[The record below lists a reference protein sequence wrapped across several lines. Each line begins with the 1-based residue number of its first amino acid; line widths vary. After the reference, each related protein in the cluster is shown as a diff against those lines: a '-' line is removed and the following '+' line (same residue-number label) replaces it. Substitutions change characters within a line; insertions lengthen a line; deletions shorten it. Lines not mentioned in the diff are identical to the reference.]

1 MMSNHHLE
9 EKSSVGLAIGT
20 IDVHPKFLFRFDYDD
35 ESLKSLSESIR
46 QVGQLQPGRVVPKN
60 DASGYLVYIGIRRF
74 MAIKKLYSE
83 TSEQAFSKFYAI
95 IDEGLTEAEMF
106 ARAIAENMGEKG
118 ERKEL
123 SLPEEILTFGRFSEM
138 MEGDEGAK
146 VLRMINRDSSFLRK
160 RLALARNLSEERLGQ
175 LYRIEKASGFR
186 FTIAHLE
193 YLQRIEENRRFLLTA
208 AVIAEARLKPNRTS
222 LAEDILKQGFPKI
235 GWFQE
240 NFPELNEQEGSA
252 HGNQQQEEFNMP
264 SQDIIQQVRKKL
276 QGEVSEDKEPE
287 RVGNEAEK
295 REQEESNIGAE
306 AEATT
311 LQESRSSTLSTPST
325 RYEPPT
331 PFFEVDVLFLNCP
344 LCGYE
349 NPCRLSTKEELTFYT
364 LSDDGKIMK
373 DTLLPEFFCLARHA
387 CGGCGNE
394 FFVIISKGENG
405 FGTNMSDS
413 PPDLKGMKL
422 HAAELGTLTWDP
434 KKGKWV
440 KITDG
445 GSIELNQLHN
455 KNVATG
461 V

>member
-1 MMSNHHLE
+1 MMNHHPE
-9 EKSSVGLAIGT
+9 EKSSIGLAIGI

-83 TSEQAFSKFYAI
+83 KGEQAFSRFYAI

-123 SLPEEILTFGRFSEM
+123 SLPEEILTFGRFSKM
-138 MEGDEGAK
+138 MEGEEGAK

-208 AVIAEARLKPNRTS
+208 AIIAEARLKPNRTS

-240 NFPELNEQEGSA
+240 NFPESNEQERSA
-252 HGNQQQEEFNMP
+252 HGSQQHEEFNMP
-264 SQDIIQQVRKKL
+264 SQDVIQQVRKKL
-276 QGEVSEDKEPE
+276 QGEVSEDKVLEQ
-287 RVGNEAEK
+287 VGKEAE
-295 REQEESNIGAE
+295 EEDQEERIISAE
-306 AEATT
+306 AEAT
-311 LQESRSSTLSTPST
+311 LQPSGPSSTLSIPST
-325 RYEPPT
+325 QYEPPT
-331 PFFEVDVLFLNCP
+331 PFFEVDVLFLSCP

-364 LSDDGKIMK
+364 LSDEGKVMK
-373 DTLLPEFFCLARHA
+373 ETLLPEFFCSARHV
-387 CGGCGNE
+387 CGGCGKE
-394 FFVIISKGENG
+394 FFVIISKEESG
-405 FGTNMSDS
+405 FGVNISDS
-413 PPDLKGMKL
+413 PFDLKGLKL
-422 HAAELGTLTWDP
+422 YPAELGTLTWDP

-440 KITDG
+440 KITDR
-445 GSIELNQLHN
+445 GSVELNQLHK

-461 V
+461 A

>member
-1 MMSNHHLE
+1 MMSNHPE
-9 EKSSVGLAIGT
+9 EKSSVGLAIGI

-46 QVGQLQPGRVVPKN
+46 QVGQLQPGRVVPKD

-83 TSEQAFSKFYAI
+83 TGEQAFSRFYAI

-123 SLPEEILTFGRFSEM
+123 SLPEEILTFGRFSKM
-138 MEGDEGAK
+138 MEGEEGAK

-193 YLQRIEENRRFLLTA
+193 YLQRIEDKRRFLLTA
-208 AVIAEARLKPNRTS
+208 AVIAEARLKPNRTN

-240 NFPELNEQEGSA
+240 NFPESSEQEGIP
-252 HGNQQQEEFNMP
+252 HGSQQNEGFTMP

-276 QGEVSEDKEPE
+276 QREASEDKESEQVDKEAE
-287 RVGNEAEK
+287 RVEREK
-295 REQEESNIGAE
+295 SNIRAE

-311 LQESRSSTLSTPST
+311 LQESQSSALSTPST

-331 PFFEVDVLFLNCP
+331 PFFEVDVLFLSCP

-364 LSDDGKIMK
+364 LSADGKVMK

-387 CGGCGNE
+387 CGGCGKE
-394 FFVIISKGENG
+394 FFVIISKGESG
-405 FGTNMSDS
+405 FGVIISDS
-413 PPDLKGMKL
+413 PPDLKGLKS
-422 HAAELGTLTWDP
+422 HPAELATLTWDP

-445 GSIELNQLHN
+445 GSIELNQLHK

-461 V
+461 A

>member
-1 MMSNHHLE
+1 MMNHHPE
-9 EKSSVGLAIGT
+9 EKSSVGLAIG
-20 IDVHPKFLFRFDYDD
+20 IIEVHPKFLFRFDYDD
-35 ESLKSLSESIR
+35 ESLKSLSESIW

-60 DASGYLVYIGIRRF
+60 DASGYLVYIGIRRL

-83 TSEQAFSKFYAI
+83 TGEQAFSRFYAI

-138 MEGDEGAK
+138 MEGEEGAK

-160 RLALARNLSEERLGQ
+160 RLALAKNLSEERLGQ

-208 AVIAEARLKPNRTS
+208 AVIAEARLKPNRTN

-252 HGNQQQEEFNMP
+252 HGGQQHEGFNMP

-276 QGEVSEDKEPE
+276 QGEASEDKESE
-287 RVGNEAEK
+287 QVDKEAEK
-295 REQEESNIGAE
+295 GEREKSNIGAE
-306 AEATT
+306 AEATK
-311 LQESRSSTLSTPST
+311 LQESQSSTLYTPST

-331 PFFEVDVLFLNCP
+331 PFFEVDVLFLSCP

-364 LSDDGKIMK
+364 LSDDGKVMK
-373 DTLLPEFFCLARHA
+373 DTLLPEFFCRARHV
-387 CGGCGNE
+387 CGGCGKE
-394 FFVIISKGENG
+394 FFVIISKGESG
-405 FGTNMSDS
+405 FGVNISDS
-413 PPDLKGMKL
+413 PFDLKGLKL
-422 HAAELGTLTWDP
+422 YPAELGTLTWDP
-434 KKGKWV
+434 RKGKWV

-445 GSIELNQLHN
+445 RSIELNQLHKEN
-455 KNVATG
+455 TTRGA
-461 V
+461 

>member
-1 MMSNHHLE
+1 MMSNLPE
-9 EKSSVGLAIGT
+9 EKSSVGLAIGI

-83 TSEQAFSKFYAI
+83 TGEQAFSRFYAI

-123 SLPEEILTFGRFSEM
+123 SLPEEILTFGRFSKM
-138 MEGDEGAK
+138 MEGEEGAK

-193 YLQRIEENRRFLLTA
+193 YLQRIEENKRFLLTA

-222 LAEDILKQGFPKI
+222 LAEDILRQGFPKI

-240 NFPELNEQEGSA
+240 NFPESSEQERSA
-252 HGNQQQEEFNMP
+252 HGGQQHEGFNIP

-276 QGEVSEDKEPE
+276 QGEASEDKVLEQ
-287 RVGNEAEK
+287 VDKEAEK
-295 REQEESNIGAE
+295 GEREKSNIGAE

-311 LQESRSSTLSTPST
+311 LQESQSSAISTPST

-331 PFFEVDVLFLNCP
+331 PFFEVDVLFLSCP

-364 LSDDGKIMK
+364 LSDDGKVMK
-373 DTLLPEFFCLARHA
+373 DTLLPEFFCSARHV
-387 CGGCGNE
+387 CGGCGKE
-394 FFVIISKGENG
+394 FFVIISKGETG
-405 FGTNMSDS
+405 FGVNISDS
-413 PPDLKGMKL
+413 PPDLKGLKL
-422 HAAELGTLTWDP
+422 HPAELGTLTWDP

-445 GSIELNQLHN
+445 GSVELNQLHK

-461 V
+461 A

>member
-1 MMSNHHLE
+1 MMSHHPE
-9 EKSSVGLAIGT
+9 EKSSIGLTIGI

-35 ESLKSLSESIR
+35 ESLKNLSESIR

-83 TSEQAFSKFYAI
+83 KGEQAFSRFYAI

-123 SLPEEILTFGRFSEM
+123 SLPEEILTFGRFSNM
-138 MEGDEGAK
+138 MEGEEGAK

-160 RLALARNLSEERLGQ
+160 RLALARNLGEEKLGQ

-193 YLQRIEENRRFLLTA
+193 YLQRIEEKRRFLLTA

-240 NFPELNEQEGSA
+240 NFPESNEQEGSA
-252 HGNQQQEEFNMP
+252 HGNQQHEEFNMP
-264 SQDIIQQVRKKL
+264 SQDVIQQVRKRL
-276 QGEVSEDKEPE
+276 QGEVSEDKVLEQ
-287 RVGNEAEK
+287 VGKEAEK
-295 REQEESNIGAE
+295 EEQEKSNIGTD
-306 AEATT
+306 AEATS
-311 LQESRSSTLSTPST
+311 QQSGPSSALSIPST

-331 PFFEVDVLFLNCP
+331 PFFEVDVLFFSCP

-373 DTLLPEFFCLARHA
+373 DTLLPEFFYRARHV

-394 FFVIISKGENG
+394 LFVIISKGETGLGVNI
-405 FGTNMSDS
+405 SDS
-413 PPDLKGMKL
+413 PFDLKGLKL
-422 HAAELGTLTWDP
+422 YPAELGTLTWDP

-445 GSIELNQLHN
+445 GSVELNQLHK
-455 KNVATG
+455 KNTTRGA
-461 V
+461 

>member
-1 MMSNHHLE
+1 MMNHHPE
-9 EKSSVGLAIGT
+9 EKSSVGLAIGI

-83 TSEQAFSKFYAI
+83 TGEQAFSRFYAI

-123 SLPEEILTFGRFSEM
+123 SLPEEILTFGRFSKM
-138 MEGDEGAK
+138 MEGEEGAK

-193 YLQRIEENRRFLLTA
+193 YLQRIDENRRFLLTA
-208 AVIAEARLKPNRTS
+208 AVIAEARLKPNRTN

-240 NFPELNEQEGSA
+240 NFPESSEQEGIH
-252 HGNQQQEEFNMP
+252 HGSQQHEGFNMP
-264 SQDIIQQVRKKL
+264 SKDIIQQVRQKL
-276 QGEVSEDKEPE
+276 QGELSEDKEPE
-287 RVGNEAEK
+287 QVGKEAEK
-295 REQEESNIGAE
+295 GEREEGSIKVE
-306 AEATT
+306 AESTT
-311 LQESRSSTLSTPST
+311 QEGGASPTLAAPST
-325 RYEPPT
+325 QYEPPT

-349 NPCRLSTKEELTFYT
+349 NPCRLSTKKELTFYT
-364 LSDDGKIMK
+364 LSEDGKVMK
-373 DTLLPEFFCLARHA
+373 DTLLPEFFCRARHV

-394 FFVIISKGENG
+394 FFVIISKEESG
-405 FGTNMSDS
+405 FGVNISDS
-413 PPDLKGMKL
+413 PLDLKGLNL

-440 KITDG
+440 KITDR
-445 GSIELNQLHN
+445 GSVELNQLHI

>member
-1 MMSNHHLE
+1 MMSHHPE
-9 EKSSVGLAIGT
+9 EKSSVGLAIGI

-46 QVGQLQPGRVVPKN
+46 QVGQLQPGRVVPKD

-74 MAIKKLYSE
+74 MAIRKLYSE
-83 TSEQAFSKFYAI
+83 KGEQAFSRFYAI

-123 SLPEEILTFGRFSEM
+123 SLPEEILTFGRFSKM
-138 MEGDEGAK
+138 MEGEEGAK

-160 RLALARNLSEERLGQ
+160 RLALARNLSEEKLGQ

-193 YLQRIEENRRFLLTA
+193 YLQRIEEKRRFLLTA
-208 AVIAEARLKPNRTS
+208 AVIAEARLKPNRTN

-240 NFPELNEQEGSA
+240 NFPESEEQEGSA
-252 HGNQQQEEFNMP
+252 HVSQQNEGFTMP
-264 SQDIIQQVRKKL
+264 SQDIIQQVRKRL
-276 QGEVSEDKEPE
+276 QGEASEDKESAQ
-287 RVGNEAEK
+287 VDKEAEK
-295 REQEESNIGAE
+295 VEREKSNIGAE
-306 AEATT
+306 AGATT
-311 LQESRSSTLSTPST
+311 LQESQSSTLSTPST

-331 PFFEVDVLFLNCP
+331 PFFEVDVLFLSCP
-344 LCGYE
+344 ICGYE

-364 LSDDGKIMK
+364 LSDDGKVMK
-373 DTLLPEFFCLARHA
+373 DTLLPEFFCSAQHV
-387 CGGCGNE
+387 CDGCGNE
-394 FFVIISKGENG
+394 FFIIISKGESG
-405 FGTNMSDS
+405 FGVNVSDS
-413 PPDLKGMKL
+413 PPDLTGLKL

-440 KITDG
+440 KMTEA
-445 GSIELNQLHN
+445 GSIELNQLH
-455 KNVATG
+455 KENVATG
-461 V
+461 A

>member
-1 MMSNHHLE
+1 MLSNHPE
-9 EKSSVGLAIGT
+9 EKSSVGLAIGI

-83 TSEQAFSKFYAI
+83 TGEQAFSRFYAI

-123 SLPEEILTFGRFSEM
+123 SLPEEILTFGRFSKM
-138 MEGDEGAK
+138 MEGEEGAK

-193 YLQRIEENRRFLLTA
+193 YLQRIEEKRRFLLTA
-208 AVIAEARLKPNRTS
+208 AVIAEARLKPNRTN

-252 HGNQQQEEFNMP
+252 HGGQQHEGFNMP

-276 QGEVSEDKEPE
+276 QGEASEDKESE
-287 RVGNEAEK
+287 QVDKEAEK
-295 REQEESNIGAE
+295 GEREKSNIGAE
-306 AEATT
+306 AEATK
-311 LQESRSSTLSTPST
+311 LQESQSSTLYTPST

-331 PFFEVDVLFLNCP
+331 PFFEVDVLFLSCP

-364 LSDDGKIMK
+364 LSDDGKVMK
-373 DTLLPEFFCLARHA
+373 DTLLPEFFCRARHV
-387 CGGCGNE
+387 CGGCGKE
-394 FFVIISKGENG
+394 FFVIISKEESG
-405 FGTNMSDS
+405 FGVNISDS
-413 PPDLKGMKL
+413 PFDLKGLKL
-422 HAAELGTLTWDP
+422 YPAELGTLTWDP
-434 KKGKWV
+434 RKGKWV

-445 GSIELNQLHN
+445 RSIELNQLHKEN
-455 KNVATG
+455 TTRGA
-461 V
+461 